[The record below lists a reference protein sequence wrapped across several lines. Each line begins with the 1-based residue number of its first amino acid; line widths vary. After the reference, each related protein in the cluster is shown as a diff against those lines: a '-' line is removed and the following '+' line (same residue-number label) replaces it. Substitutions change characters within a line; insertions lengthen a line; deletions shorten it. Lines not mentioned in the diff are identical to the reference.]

1 MSYRKVIESIDN
13 WQTLS
18 EPEVVSAAK
27 DPVHL
32 LVDSQRWSLLGI
44 AQIIGDENVGP
55 LLAFLESIGLGWIV
69 HQAGGSGL
77 PIGDAAFNA
86 KLLAI
91 PHPSCQTI
99 AQAGRRM
106 GSLCAKYGLPETDV
120 NIVSELRAMKVE
132 KAKKAMLKEAS
143 TVYNSYCHD
152 ADQYD
157 GTPETD
163 PGLLV
168 RQPRNGA

>member
-1 MSYRKVIESIDN
+1 MSYRKVIESINN
-13 WQTLS
+13 WQDLS
-18 EPEVVSAAK
+18 ESEVVDAAK

-32 LVDSQRWSLLGI
+32 LIDSQRWSLLGI

-77 PIGDAAFNA
+77 PIGDTAFNA

-91 PHPSCQTI
+91 PHPSCQAI

-106 GSLCAKYGLPETDV
+106 VSLCTYFGLPETDA
-120 NIVSELRAMKVE
+120 NIVSALRAMKVE
-132 KAKKAMLKEAS
+132 KARSEKRKSAS
-143 TVYNSYCHD
+143 TRYNSYVQ
-152 ADQYD
+152 AIEEWD
-157 GTPETD
+157 GNPATEPS
-163 PGLLV
+163 L
-168 RQPRNGA
+168 